1 MNSFSLWGLFPA
13 NVEQLEMPKSITLAV
28 QVDKFVTHSP
38 IGNGISGTE
47 ILYKHA
53 YSVNSWNSAMVK
65 IKGDEIQSVS

>member
-38 IGNGISGTE
+38 IGNGISA

-53 YSVNSWNSAMVK
+53 YSINSWNSAMVK